1 MDNQDKKIQEQ
12 MKHDGKTKVFDCNKE
27 TDFIT
32 KNILKSEDVFL
43 RKNHIDLS
51 GFYSSIAKRLEQLDL
66 NGELEH
72 NKIIDTKNFPQN
84 SPDMSTC
91 QILDILFSENKLP
104 FRQVSYCIPV
114 SPDGSTRVTDVYKEY
129 SYEGRKFIRVLAT
142 QDQKENIKLLNND
155 SIEKDQFYWIEVK
168 PMDLSKDRIYTETDT
183 FNSGRK
189 M

>member
-1 MDNQDKKIQEQ
+1 MWQI
-12 MKHDGKTKVFDCNKE
+12 
-27 TDFIT
+27 I
-32 KNILKSEDVFL
+32 KSEDVFL

-91 QILDILFSENKLP
+91 QILDILFSVNKLP
-104 FRQVSYCIPV
+104 FRQVSYCISV
-114 SPDGSTRVTDVYKEY
+114 FPDGSACVTDVYKEY
-129 SYEGRKFIRVLAT
+129 SYEDRKFIRVFAT
-142 QDQKENIKLLNND
+142 QDQNGNITLSNND
-155 SIEKDQFYWIEVK
+155 SIDNNKYYWIEVK
-168 PMDLSKDRIYTETDT
+168 PRVISKDNTL
-183 FNSGRK
+183 NSGRK